1 MGTPKQYLPTIT
13 PNPHP
18 RRLILTLSGKLQKK
32 NNIQCSLHRSW
43 QDSWESD
50 FIPSQAKPT
59 REFTSA
65 ADWNFHFT
73 LVEWKNAI
81 GVHGFAD
88 SPPLKT
94 KPQNFRQL
102 RRLHQIILIPRVRRF
117 FRFLHGST
125 FAVVL
130 FKALIVNS
138 SCIASL
144 CRSFLIFF
152 CLCRPSY
159 RAPYVLHR
167 RGRSGPTVRVH
178 LVQVIMGRSLE
189 FVFLRNK
196 LSCSIFINYHI
207 RKVFNI
213 FPPKKT

>member
-1 MGTPKQYLPTIT
+1 M
-13 PNPHP
+13 
-18 RRLILTLSGKLQKK
+18 
-32 NNIQCSLHRSW
+32 
-43 QDSWESD
+43 
-50 FIPSQAKPT
+50 
-59 REFTSA
+59 
-65 ADWNFHFT
+65 
-73 LVEWKNAI
+73 
-81 GVHGFAD
+81 
-88 SPPLKT
+88 KT
-94 KPQNFRQL
+94 KPRNFPQL
-102 RRLHQIILIPRVRRF
+102 RTLHQIILIPRVRRF

-125 FAVVL
+125 LAVVL

-213 FPPKKT
+213 FPPNKT